1 MISAEELTSLVGL
14 AVGLLLNSI
23 FVLDA
28 AILSFSS
35 PLLPGFPAYGVLPLQ
50 NPFNCYA
57 ILGKPCTGHT

>member
-14 AVGLLLNSI
+14 AVGLLPNSI

-35 PLLPGFPAYGVLPLQ
+35 PLLPDFPAYGVLPLQ